1 MSKFLPENFTH
12 IFFSDSGSTSVEVA
26 LKMAVGYHYN
36 KGQKRSKIVAMEHS
50 YHGDTFGGM
59 ASGARSVFNE
69 PYTKML
75 CDVERI
81 PYPAPGKEEETIKY
95 YKDLL

>member
-1 MSKFLPENFTH
+1 
-12 IFFSDSGSTSVEVA
+12 
-26 LKMAVGYHYN
+26 
-36 KGQKRSKIVAMEHS
+36 MEHS

-75 CDVERI
+75 FDVERI

-95 YKDLL
+95 YKDLLEKREEKLAQ